1 LGTGQAALRAHGWDI
16 GVDGGSHLKLLLIK
30 NEPNEEL
37 NSKGHNTFL
46 NSKISSASE
55 FFIGQLKSRI

>member
-1 LGTGQAALRAHGWDI
+1 LGIGQAALRGHRGDI
-16 GVDGGSHLKLLLIK
+16 GVDGGRHLELLLIK

-37 NSKGHNTFL
+37 
-46 NSKISSASE
+46 ISIRPNHLAEIEIASASE

>member
-1 LGTGQAALRAHGWDI
+1 M
-16 GVDGGSHLKLLLIK
+16 KLLLIK

-37 NSKGHNTFL
+37 ISKRSNHL
-46 NSKISSASE
+46 AEIEIASASE